1 MVAPYLIRVFR
12 SGRFVGQSWCWSL
25 AVAYEEFGFAIRR
38 PGLTAVRLVDTRT
51 GEILAGW
58 EVAPAIGPTLAVTS
72 QVREGGGL
80 GVSPNMRQPEG
91 GSRVL

>member
-1 MVAPYLIRVFR
+1 MRATYLIRVFR

>member
-38 PGLTAVRLVDTRT
+38 PGLTAVRLVDMRT
-51 GEILAGW
+51 GEILAAW
-58 EVAPAIGPTLAVTS
+58 EVAPAIGPALVVSTQA
-72 QVREGGGL
+72 REAGGL
-80 GVSPNMRQPEG
+80 GVSPNMRQPG
-91 GSRVL
+91 GCDGF